1 MDIVKP
7 IEFLP
12 LAEEDINPFLTP
24 VKIKVFH
31 LGKNRNGSYI
41 SKETA
46 IKMGKTLRGNPI
58 VAHYSEKT
66 GDFQEHDKFYTI
78 NKEGE
83 IVEKSLTRPYGFVDL
98 KAEIWFED
106 FDDINE
112 QGEVEKHTYL
122 LTQGYLWTELYEELK
137 GIESRPQSMELDEKT
152 LDGDWVK
159 NPETKKEFFIINDA
173 VITKLCMLGRDY
185 EPCFPSADV
194 TFSLTE
200 QDSFIQELIEFKNRF
215 SKALQEYNRKE
226 SLELESNIKE
236 NVVTDDAATDFVKD
250 SETTTTD
257 FVNDDSENT
266 TTNFTNDAEPED
278 ISVVATSVDLVE
290 ENKNLTERIAYLE
303 ADNQTL
309 SEMVTELKQ
318 FKLEAERRE
327 KDELINSFYMLSD
340 EDKADVIENK
350 DRYSLREIK
359 AELSMLCVDKKLNL
373 AGDLASAQNTA
384 VVYSLNGDK
393 SIVDNTPA
401 WLKAVEKYKN

>member
-1 MDIVKP
+1 M
-7 IEFLP
+7 
-12 LAEEDINPFLTP
+12 
-24 VKIKVFH
+24 
-31 LGKNRNGSYI
+31 
-41 SKETA
+41 
-46 IKMGKTLRGNPI
+46 
-58 VAHYSEKT
+58 
-66 GDFQEHDKFYTI
+66 
-78 NKEGE
+78 
-83 IVEKSLTRPYGFVDL
+83 
-98 KAEIWFED
+98 
-106 FDDINE
+106 
-112 QGEVEKHTYL
+112 
-122 LTQGYLWTELYEELK
+122 
-137 GIESRPQSMELDEKT
+137 
-152 LDGDWVK
+152 
-159 NPETKKEFFIINDA
+159 
-173 VITKLCMLGRDY
+173 
-185 EPCFPSADV
+185 
-194 TFSLTE
+194 
-200 QDSFIQELIEFKNRF
+200 
-215 SKALQEYNRKE
+215 
-226 SLELESNIKE
+226 
-236 NVVTDDAATDFVKD
+236 KD